1 MAILMTLHYLR
12 NLHLPPYS
20 LAWWAFIFPPL
31 GAYVSATYNVGTSL
45 GIGAMVDF
53 GFALYWFLLALWL
66 VTGVK
71 TLLHDFSS

>member
-1 MAILMTLHYLR
+1 M
-12 NLHLPPYS
+12 
-20 LAWWAFIFPPL
+20 
-31 GAYVSATYNVGTSL
+31 SATYNVGTSL